1 MENTKTTEAATTA
14 STLILQPV
22 LSKFYHW
29 EKNTPD
35 NIYLR
40 QPYGSTW
47 KEYSWQACGIQAR
60 KMASVLQTMGYNGG
74 ANIGIISK
82 NCAHWVLA
90 DLAIMMS
97 KNISVPF
104 YPNLIAQ
111 QLEHVLEH
119 SETKLL
125 FVGKVE
131 NWDVMREGILGNI
144 KCIALPDSPA
154 KELQTWDDVIA
165 DQAPLEGEPLPN
177 LHDVGT
183 IIYTSG
189 TTGRP
194 KGVVHKHYSLAT
206 SMEAVQKVV
215 PLDKIGKKYFSFL
228 PLCHVAE
235 RGIVE
240 TCSLYSGGS
249 ISFVESIDTFAK
261 NLQDV
266 QPTLFFAVPRI
277 WTKFQLGVL
286 EKMPQKK
293 LDLLLKIPII
303 SNIVKKKIRKALG
316 LGEVEMVFTAAAPTP
331 VSLHEWYK
339 KLGLKLQELYG
350 MTENAGA
357 CTLMQ
362 KEHHKPGTVGQI
374 YPGVEVKIDEQSNEI
389 LMKSEWLMKEYYREP
404 EITANIIKDGY
415 LHTGDMG
422 EFDAEGNLKITGR
435 VKDMF
440 KTAKGE
446 YVVPGPM
453 EWKFAAD
460 SFIEQVCVMG
470 SGLPQPIALIVLSE
484 IAKNASRE
492 AIEHSFA
499 TVLTIINAETMSHE
513 RIKKIVIL
521 KDDWSIENGI
531 LTPTLKIKRNLID
544 ERYLTKAEAWY
555 EMEDTIIWMKD

>member
-1 MENTKTTEAATTA
+1 MEDTKTDIKVDTSQAKN
-14 STLILQPV
+14 LKPV

-29 EKNTPD
+29 EKTTPD
-35 NIYLR
+35 KTYLR
-40 QPYGSTW
+40 QPYGDNWKSYSW
-47 KEYSWQACGIQAR
+47 KECGLQAR
-60 KMASVLQTMGYNGG
+60 KMATAFKEFGYDEGTK
-74 ANIGIISK
+74 IGIISK
-82 NCAHWVLA
+82 NCAHWIMA

-104 YPNLIAQ
+104 YPNLVAS

-119 SETKLL
+119 SGTKLL
-125 FVGKVE
+125 FIGKVE
-131 NWDVMREGILGNI
+131 NWDEMKEGIPGDV
-144 KCIALPDSPA
+144 KCVTLPDSPA
-154 KELQTWDDVIA
+154 TEFDTWEQTIEGKEPI
-165 DQAPLEGEPLPN
+165 EGEPLPDIN
-177 LHDVGT
+177 AINT

-194 KGVVHKHYSLAT
+194 KGVVHTHSRVAS
-206 SMEAVQKVV
+206 SMESVQQMV
-215 PLDKIGKKYFSFL
+215 PLDQIGKKYFSFL

-240 TCSLYSGGS
+240 TCSFYSGGS
-249 ISFVESIDTFAK
+249 ISFVENIDTFVK
-261 NLQDV
+261 NLQDT

-293 LDLLLKIPII
+293 LDFLLKIPII
-303 SNIVKKKIRKALG
+303 SGLVKKKIKKGLG
-316 LGEVEMVFTAAAPTP
+316 LSEAVMVFTAAAPTP
-331 VSLHEWYK
+331 KSLHAWYD

-357 CTLMQ
+357 CTLMK
-362 KEHHKPGTVGQI
+362 KEKHKPGTVGEP
-374 YPGVEVKIDEQSNEI
+374 YPGVDIKIDESSSEI
-389 LMKSEWLMKEYYREP
+389 LMKSAWVMKEYYREP
-404 EITANIIKDGY
+404 QMTADVIRDGY

-422 EFDAEGNLKITGR
+422 EIDEEGNLMITGR

-460 SFIEQVCVMG
+460 SFIEQICVMG
-470 SGLPQPIALIVLSE
+470 SGLPQPVGLIVLSE

-492 AIEHSFA
+492 AIEHSLA
-499 TVLTIINAETMSHE
+499 SMLTLINAETVNYE
-513 RIKKIVIL
+513 RIKKLVIV
-521 KDDWSIENGI
+521 KDEWSVENGI

-544 ERYLTKAEAWY
+544 KRYLEKAASWY
-555 EMEDTIIWMKD
+555 EMEDTIIWD

>member
-1 MENTKTTEAATTA
+1 MENTKTKTETNIDEGKTPK
-14 STLILQPV
+14 PV

-29 EKNTPD
+29 EKTTPNNT
-35 NIYLR
+35 YLR
-40 QPYGSTW
+40 QPYGDTW
-47 KEYSWQACGIQAR
+47 KTYTWEECGLQAR
-60 KMASVLQTMGYNGG
+60 KMARALQDMGLNGG
-74 ANIGIISK
+74 EHIGIISK
-82 NCAHWVLA
+82 NCAHWILA
-90 DLAIMMS
+90 DLAIMIS
-97 KNISVPF
+97 KNVSVPF
-104 YPNLIAQ
+104 YPNLIAS

-119 SETKLL
+119 SGTKVL

-131 NWDVMREGILGNI
+131 NWEEMKEGIPGDV

-154 KELQTWDDVIA
+154 TEFETWDQVIEGMEPV
-165 DQAPLEGEPLPN
+165 QGEPLPDIN
-177 LHDVGT
+177 AVNT

-194 KGVVHKHYSLAT
+194 KGVVHTHYRHAK
-206 SMEAVQKVV
+206 SMESVQKLI
-215 PLDKIGKKYFSFL
+215 PLEKVGRKYFSFL

-240 TCSLYSGGS
+240 TCSFYSGGS
-249 ISFVESIDTFAK
+249 ISFVENIDTFVK
-261 NLQDV
+261 NLQDT
-266 QPTLFFAVPRI
+266 QPSLFFAVPRI

-293 LDLLLKIPII
+293 LNTLLKIPFI
-303 SNIVKKKIRKALG
+303 SSLVKKKILKGLG
-316 LGEVEMVFTAAAPTP
+316 LSETIMVFTAAAPTP
-331 VSLHEWYK
+331 KSLHNWFD

-357 CTLMQ
+357 CTLML
-362 KEHHKPGTVGQI
+362 KEQHKPGTVGRA
-374 YPGVEVKIDEQSNEI
+374 YPGVEIKIDESSGEI
-389 LMKSEWLMKEYYREP
+389 LMKSEWVMKEYYREP
-404 EITANIIKDGY
+404 GMTADVIRDGY

-422 EFDAEGNLKITGR
+422 KIDEEGNLQITGR

-470 SGLPQPIALIVLSE
+470 SGLPQPIALVVLSD

-492 AIEHSFA
+492 AIEHSLA
-499 TVLTIINAETMSHE
+499 SILALINAEAVNYE
-513 RIKKIVIL
+513 RIKKLVIV
-521 KDDWSIENGI
+521 KDEWSIENGI

-544 ERYLTKAEAWY
+544 EKYLEEAEKWY
-555 EMEDTIIWMKD
+555 EMKDTIIWA